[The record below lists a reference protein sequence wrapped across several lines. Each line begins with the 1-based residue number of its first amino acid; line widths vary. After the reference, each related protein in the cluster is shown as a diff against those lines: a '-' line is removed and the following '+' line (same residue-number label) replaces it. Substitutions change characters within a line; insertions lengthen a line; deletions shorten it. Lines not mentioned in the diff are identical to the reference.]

1 MPKMP
6 RLKENSEP
14 IISVIRQDRKWIG
27 FFAAAFSLTVVY
39 AASAAPI
46 PLYTTYRQAL
56 HLTNGDLSM
65 TAFAY
70 FAGCVIA
77 LLIFAR
83 VSNYSGRRPVA
94 LVTLGLAAI
103 GCLVFLYLQNDSMF
117 LVGRFIQGISCG
129 LASSTISAYVVDTA
143 PENPRWLGAAVTSG
157 AVMIG
162 LSVGVFGSGALKE
175 IGPGS
180 LTLIYGILIGLI
192 AVCGLLIAAG
202 PETMKPAPGMAA
214 SLVPQI
220 RVPGNIRPLLLPA
233 SCTFIGVWAIGG
245 FYQAFS
251 SSMASDLLGTTNTIV
266 AATVFASMM
275 APNAIGGALS
285 GRFRPDVAQ
294 RFGMEVFFLCIFAI
308 LISLNYGA
316 TVPFLVAS
324 VGAALA
330 GGFAFTGSMRALLDK
345 TSQEERAGVLS
356 TIFLISYSGAGLP
369 NLIVGRLSGSFGL
382 FEIAIGY
389 SVLVGVTCI
398 ITLLTAR
405 PDFDHIVA
413 GE

>member
-1 MPKMP
+1 M
-6 RLKENSEP
+6 
-14 IISVIRQDRKWIG
+14 
-27 FFAAAFSLTVVY
+27 
-39 AASAAPI
+39 
-46 PLYTTYRQAL
+46 
-56 HLTNGDLSM
+56 
-65 TAFAY
+65 
-70 FAGCVIA
+70 IA

-233 SCTFIGVWAIGG
+233 SSTFIGVWAIGG

-285 GRFRPDVAQ
+285 GSSDGYFPT
-294 RFGMEVFFLCIFAI
+294 FWYGSI
-308 LISLNYGA
+308 LPLHFCDPHF
-316 TVPFLVAS
+316 VELWCH
-324 VGAALA
+324 
-330 GGFAFTGSMRALLDK
+330 
-345 TSQEERAGVLS
+345 S
-356 TIFLISYSGAGLP
+356 TIPRSECRCGIGRGICIYREYASFAG
-369 NLIVGRLSGSFGL
+369 
-382 FEIAIGY
+382 
-389 SVLVGVTCI
+389 
-398 ITLLTAR
+398 
-405 PDFDHIVA
+405 
-413 GE
+413 